1 MDGYKP
7 DTMALDELPFTPG
20 SGAASGPDLNSAA
33 TDDQGALLLIRHV
46 TEHPEIS
53 IAGDLDV
60 PAAARLR
67 EAVELALG
75 GAPSSL
81 TIDGRSI
88 GRIGVAGLNTIADS
102 VALCRDRGVHLDL
115 CLSDTARSVLDS
127 VGLWWLGVIDRGPA
141 LEEAIRDARVGYGQ
155 RLELN

>member
-1 MDGYKP
+1 
-7 DTMALDELPFTPG
+7 MALDELPFAPAP
-20 SGAASGPDLNSAA
+20 GAATRPELRSA
-33 TDDQGALLLIRHV
+33 TEQDQDTLLLIRHV

-60 PAAARLR
+60 PGAARLR
-67 EAVELALG
+67 EAVEIALG
-75 GAPSSL
+75 GSPSSL

-88 GRIGVAGLNTIADS
+88 GRVGIAGLNAIADS
-102 VALCRDRGVHLDL
+102 VALCRDREVHLDL
-115 CLSDTARSVLDS
+115 CLSDTARTVLDS

-141 LEEAIRDARVGYGQ
+141 MEAAIRDARMAYGQ